1 MTVHQL
7 LDAGDLPSA
16 IAQVGQDLRTSPG
29 DYAKRTAL
37 FELLCCAGDLDRA
50 AKHLEVM
57 AGESTDRAIAVQ
69 PYRNLLEGERKRRR
83 LFTDGLIPGLPKSM
97 PEYTRL
103 HLESINRVRENQ
115 YNEARALLE
124 EAASLRRGVSG
135 SINGEPF
142 EDLTDADDLIGPFL
156 EVIVGDTYSWVP
168 WEVVRSVTTEAPRHL
183 RDLIWLPADV
193 ELDLGPL
200 GHVFLPVLYAN
211 SYLHEDSR
219 VKLGRMTDWRSD
231 VPGLALAAGQK
242 LLMADEREWPLL
254 EIRQLEIQPVNQNN
268 GDSGAG
274 N

>member
-7 LDAGDLPSA
+7 LDAGDLSSA
-16 IAQVGQDLRTSPG
+16 IAQIGQELKTSPG

-57 AGESTDRAIAVQ
+57 AGENTDRAVAVQ

-83 LFTDGLIPGLPKSM
+83 LFTDGLIPGLPKRA

-103 HLESINRVRENQ
+103 HVESINRVRASQ
-115 YNEARALLE
+115 YDDARALLE
-124 EAASLRRGVSG
+124 ESATLRPAVSG
-135 SINGEPF
+135 SINGTPF

-156 EVIVGDTYSWVP
+156 EVIVGDTCSWIP
-168 WEVVRSVTTEAPRHL
+168 WEMVRSVTTEAPRHL
-183 RDLIWLPADV
+183 RDLIWLPAEV
-193 ELDLGPL
+193 ELDFGPL
-200 GHVFLPVLYAN
+200 GHVFLPVLYAD
-211 SYLHEDSR
+211 SYLHEDNR
-219 VKLGRMTDWRSD
+219 VKLGRMTAWRSD
-231 VPGLALAAGQK
+231 VPGLALGAGQK

-254 EIRQLEIQPVNQNN
+254 EVRHLEIQPLNEHD
-268 GDSGAG
+268 GDSGAS